1 MAEPMQVEVVS
12 ADRVVWSGASTNVI
26 AKTTDGEIG
35 VLTGHQPTLAVLIEG
50 EVRVGTGGIGSGGDA
65 LTATIDG
72 GFLSVENDTVL
83 VVAERVTIAGA
94 GAGASGG
101 RSSGRSAA

>member
-1 MAEPMQVEVVS
+1 MTLRVQVVS
-12 ADRVVWSGASTNVI
+12 AEKEVWSGEAGIVV
-26 AKTTDGEIG
+26 ARTTDGEIG

>member
-1 MAEPMQVEVVS
+1 MTLRVQVVS
-12 ADRVVWSGASTNVI
+12 AEKEVWSGEAGIVVARTS
-26 AKTTDGEIG
+26 DGEIG
-35 VLTGHQPTLAVLIEG
+35 VLTGHQPTLAVLLEG

-65 LTATIDG
+65 LTAQIDG

-83 VVAERVTIAGA
+83 VVAERVTID

-101 RSSGRSAA
+101 RSSGRPAA